1 MTLIPVQQLLKP
13 DFNVNDVAYD
23 DAADADAPI
32 DDCADEDR

>member
-1 MTLIPVQQLLKP
+1 MTGATTAEATP

-23 DAADADAPI
+23 DAADAPI